1 MQVHDAWLCIFYVL
15 RKKLGQLES
24 VGTTRLFGSL
34 RPTFP
39 AMFSIQDIRLAA
51 LSTHYVG
58 NGAAGDVLETS
69 GAPVELDSEGLKAAL
84 LQFFLAPFR
93 EAPTFNLYHPTGDLA
108 LNEVAHFVGQI
119 FADPATLH
127 TQSVRLAQ
135 HLYDI
140 TALPQIKSGELHVA
154 HFTGCPVDGRVV
166 NAVGIYKTESRN
178 HYLKIT
184 GDGRAGFHFQTDEG
198 LDPDR
203 MDKGC
208 VIFNIGAEQGYRVH
222 VVDRT
227 SKGGSGEGGAQ
238 FWKDTFLKVRAAAD
252 DYHATEDFMQ
262 MSKLYIEKG
271 LPQEFKVDRTQQL
284 AMLSKTA
291 GYFKGADAFQR
302 AEFEQH
308 VFPDTNVRDSF
319 RQYEKQY
326 TADREL
332 RFDDGFGINEAAV
345 KKAARGMKSIL
356 KLDKNFHVYI
366 HGNRD
371 MIERGYDEETGL
383 HFYKLY
389 FEEES

>member
-1 MQVHDAWLCIFYVL
+1 MVL
-15 RKKLGQLES
+15 HLKKPASS
-24 VGTTRLFGSL
+24 VGSL
-34 RPTFP
+34 RTLS

-69 GAPVELDSEGLKAAL
+69 SESVEVGSEELKATL

-93 EAPTFNLYHPTGDLA
+93 EAPTFNLYHPADLK
-108 LNEVAHFVGQI
+108 LNEIAHFVGEI
-119 FADPATLH
+119 FADPAAHH
-127 TQSVRLAQ
+127 TQSVRIAQ

-154 HFTGCPVDGRVV
+154 YFTGCPVDGLVV
-166 NAVGIYKTESRN
+166 DAVGIYKTETRN
-178 HYLKIT
+178 RYLKIS
-184 GDGRAGFHFQTDEG
+184 GDGRRGFHFQADEG
-198 LDPDR
+198 LDPDK

-208 VIFNIGAEQGYRVH
+208 IIFNVDAESGYRVH

-262 MSKLYIEKG
+262 MSKIFIEKQV
-271 LPQEFKVDRTQQL
+271 PQEFKVDRTQQL

-291 GYFKGADAFQR
+291 GYFKGAEAFQR
-302 AEFEQH
+302 EEFEQE
-308 VFPDTNVRDSF
+308 VFPDTGVRESF
-319 RQYEKQY
+319 RSYEKQY

-332 RFDDGFGINEAAV
+332 RFDDGFGINGAAV
-345 KKAARGMKSIL
+345 KKAARTMKSIL

-366 HGNRD
+366 HGKRE

-383 HFYKLY
+383 NYYKLY